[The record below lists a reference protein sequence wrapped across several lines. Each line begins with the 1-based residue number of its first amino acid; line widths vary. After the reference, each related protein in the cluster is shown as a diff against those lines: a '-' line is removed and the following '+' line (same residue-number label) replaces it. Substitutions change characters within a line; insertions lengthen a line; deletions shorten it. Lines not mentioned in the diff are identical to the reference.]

1 MKKVFN
7 KVIAVAAT
15 VPLALTQ
22 GFAVLSNAA
31 DATTISV
38 ERVLEIKPQELES
51 DWAKLVEGALI
62 DSEGK
67 NFELNVADIIDSADF
82 SDKNAAYIEKVQKC
96 IVGNPSVSIQNS
108 VAVMTAQVDATSYVQ
123 SNIIDAIKKE
133 LTKQGAASIID
144 DIDFSMLEKKGTF
157 TAAVDGDSIENTAA
171 NKAAGT
177 ANTIRVK
184 GAVFVDS
191 EGNQVATY
199 ADAKAYAASTVQ
211 QLKVEVTKK
220 AAAAGVSV
228 NLDNL
233 LATYQKKVEKAFSYA
248 DKAIAKSAH
257 EEFATADET
266 LAWLKAQKE
275 KKTTRFD
282 VPGSVADLAKYG
294 NTLDKAVAEINKAF
308 QKVDVNYTV
317 DVSMDDITSLLNS
330 GSDFVA
336 DANADTNVYTVT
348 FKVPDENVDADYFST
363 VEGIEKYYAA
373 HPDQAEAD
381 GVTEADYS
389 QLVYDS
395 SYKLVTAQ
403 GDADNDTLAGVPSGY
418 FNVER
423 IIKFKDKSTTT
434 TTTTDVTSTTTTDV
448 SGGTTTT
455 DVSGGTTTTDV
466 SGGTTTTDVS
476 GGTTTTDV
484 SGGTTTTDVSG
495 GTTTTDVSG
504 GTTTTDVS
512 GGTTTTDVSGGTTTT
527 DVSGGTT
534 TTDVS
539 GGTTTT
545 NVSGGTTTTDVSGG
559 TTTTDVSGGTT
570 TTDVSGGTTTTD
582 VSGETTTTTTSG
594 TGGSET
600 TTTTTSTGTITPVG
614 TTTLEVEVN
623 PANFY
628 FSVDERELKPSDLFS
643 KFDIVDEEGTHFDA
657 LEAGAVTLDKT
668 TPKEIFDAE
677 GKAYCVTEVNAYF
690 TDPTKA
696 DAEPVAAPVNP
707 TVYIGVKGDAD
718 LNGSVDVQDAV
729 AILTYYAKASAGQE
743 NVAFNEDENLNKLAF
758 FLADVDT
765 ESKAGINN
773 GSELISIQ
781 DGVNV
786 LTFYAKKSA
795 NQDPVWPDVIP
806 SLKSLEGSI
815 WYEG

>member
-22 GFAVLSNAA
+22 GFAVMANAA

-38 ERVLEIKPQELES
+38 EKVLNIEPQELES
-51 DWAKLVEGALI
+51 SWAKLVEGALI
-62 DSEGK
+62 VSEGK
-67 NFELNVADIIDSADF
+67 SFELDVADIIDSADF
-82 SDKNAAYIEKVQKC
+82 SDKNAAYVEKVQKC

-211 QLKVEVTKK
+211 QLKVEITKK

-395 SYKLVTAQ
+395 SYKLVTVQ

-484 SGGTTTTDVSG
+484 SGGTTTTD
-495 GTTTTDVSG
+495 
-504 GTTTTDVS
+504 
-512 GGTTTTDVSGGTTTT
+512 
-527 DVSGGTT
+527 
-534 TTDVS
+534 
-539 GGTTTT
+539 
-545 NVSGGTTTTDVSGG
+545 VSGGTTTTDVSGG

-690 TDPTKA
+690 TDPTTA

-729 AILTYYAKASAGQE
+729 KILTYYAKAAAGQE

-773 GSELISIQ
+773 GSELMSTQ
-781 DGVNV
+781 DAVNV
-786 LTFYAKKSA
+786 LTFYAKKA
-795 NQDPVWPDVIP
+795 ADQNPTWPDVIP

>member
-7 KVIAVAAT
+7 KVIAIAAT

-22 GFAVLSNAA
+22 GFAVMANAA

-38 ERVLEIKPQELES
+38 KRVLEIKPQELES

-67 NFELNVADIIDSADF
+67 SFELNVADVIDSADF
-82 SDKNAAYIEKVQKC
+82 SDKNAAYVEKVQKC
-96 IVGNPSVSIQNS
+96 IVGNPSVKIKNS

-211 QLKVEVTKK
+211 QLKVEITKK

-248 DKAIAKSAH
+248 DKAIATSAH
-257 EEFATADET
+257 EELATADET

-545 NVSGGTTTTDVSGG
+545 DVR
-559 TTTTDVSGGTT
+559 
-570 TTDVSGGTTTTD
+570 
-582 VSGETTTTTTSG
+582 GETTTTTTSG

>member
-67 NFELNVADIIDSADF
+67 SFELNVADIIDSADF
-82 SDKNAAYIEKVQKC
+82 SDKNAAYVEKVQKC

-211 QLKVEVTKK
+211 KLKVELTKK
-220 AAAAGVSV
+220 AAAAGVEV
-228 NLDNL
+228 NLDSL
-233 LATYQKKVEKAFSYA
+233 LATYQKKVEKAFSYV
-248 DKAIAKSAH
+248 DKAIAASAH
-257 EEFATADET
+257 EKFATADET
-266 LAWLKAQKE
+266 LAWIKAQKE

-308 QKVDVNYTV
+308 QKVNVDYTV
-317 DVSMDDITSLLNS
+317 AVSMDDVTSLLNS
-330 GSDFVA
+330 GSDFTVDA
-336 DANADTNVYTVT
+336 DADTNVYTVT
-348 FKVPDENVDADYFST
+348 FKVPDTDVDADYFST

-373 HPDQAEAD
+373 HPDQAETD
-381 GVTEADYS
+381 GVTDADYS

-423 IIKFKDKSTTT
+423 IIKFKDKATT
-434 TTTTDVTSTTTTDV
+434 TTTTDISGTTTTDV
-448 SGGTTTT
+448 SGTTTT

-504 GTTTTDVS
+504 A
-512 GGTTTTDVSGGTTTT
+512 
-527 DVSGGTT
+527 
-534 TTDVS
+534 
-539 GGTTTT
+539 
-545 NVSGGTTTTDVSGG
+545 
-559 TTTTDVSGGTT
+559 
-570 TTDVSGGTTTTD
+570 
-582 VSGETTTTTTSG
+582 TTTTTTG
-594 TGGSET
+594 TGDSET
-600 TTTTTSTGTITPVG
+600 TTTTTTTNTGTITPVG

-623 PANFY
+623 PTNFY

-643 KFDIVDEEGTHFDA
+643 KFDIVDEDGTHFNA
-657 LEAGAVTLDKT
+657 LELGAVTLDKT

-677 GKAYCVTEVNAYF
+677 GKPYCVTEVNAYF

-707 TVYIGVKGDAD
+707 TVYIGVKGDTD
-718 LNGSVDVQDAV
+718 LSGLVDVPDAV
-729 AILTYYAKASAGQE
+729 AVLTYTAKIAAGQE
-743 NVAFNEDENLNKLAF
+743 GIVFNEDENLNKFAF

-765 ESKAGINN
+765 ESKAGKN
-773 GSELISIQ
+773 
-781 DGVNV
+781 DGNKLMTTEDAVYI
-786 LTFYAKKSA
+786 LTYTAKTA
-795 NQDPVWPDVIP
+795 AGQEPTWPDVIP

>member
-7 KVIAVAAT
+7 KVIAIAAT

-22 GFAVLSNAA
+22 GFAVMANAA

-67 NFELNVADIIDSADF
+67 SFELNVADIIDSADF
-82 SDKNAAYIEKVQKC
+82 SDKNAAYVEKVQKC
-96 IVGNPSVSIQNS
+96 IVGNPSVKIKNS

-211 QLKVEVTKK
+211 KLKVELTKK
-220 AAAAGVSV
+220 AAAAGVEV
-228 NLDNL
+228 NLDSL

-248 DKAIAKSAH
+248 DKAITTSAH
-257 EEFATADET
+257 QEFATADET
-266 LAWLKAQKE
+266 LAWLKVQKDQR
-275 KKTTRFD
+275 TTRFD

-294 NTLDKAVAEINKAF
+294 DTLNKAVAEVNKAF
-308 QKVDVNYTV
+308 QNVGVNYTV
-317 DVSMDDITSLLNS
+317 DVSMDDVTSLLNS

-348 FKVPDENVDADYFST
+348 FKVPDTDVDADYFST

-373 HPDQAEAD
+373 HPDQAETD
-381 GVTEADYS
+381 GVTDADYS

-423 IIKFKDKSTTT
+423 IIKFKDKATTT
-434 TTTTDVTSTTTTDV
+434 TTTNIS
-448 SGGTTTT
+448 GTTTT
-455 DVSGGTTTTDV
+455 DVS
-466 SGGTTTTDVS
+466 
-476 GGTTTTDV
+476 
-484 SGGTTTTDVSG
+484 
-495 GTTTTDVSG
+495 
-504 GTTTTDVS
+504 
-512 GGTTTTDVSGGTTTT
+512 
-527 DVSGGTT
+527 
-534 TTDVS
+534 
-539 GGTTTT
+539 
-545 NVSGGTTTTDVSGG
+545 
-559 TTTTDVSGGTT
+559 GTT

-582 VSGETTTTTTSG
+582 VSGETTTTTTGSG
-594 TGGSET
+594 DSTET
-600 TTTTTSTGTITPVG
+600 TTTTTTTNTGTITPVG

-623 PANFY
+623 PTNFY

-643 KFDIVDEEGTHFDA
+643 KFDIVDEDGTHFNA
-657 LEAGAVTLDKT
+657 LELGAVTLDKT

-677 GKAYCVTEVNAYF
+677 GKPYCVTEVNAYF

-707 TVYIGVKGDAD
+707 TVYIGVKGDTD
-718 LNGSVDVQDAV
+718 LSGLVDVPDAV
-729 AILTYYAKASAGQE
+729 AVLTYTAKIAAGQE
-743 NVAFNEDENLNKLAF
+743 GVVFNEDENLNKFAF
-758 FLADVDT
+758 FLADIDT
-765 ESKAGINN
+765 ESKEGKNDGNKLMATEDAVYMLTYTAKTAAGQ
-773 GSELISIQ
+773 EP
-781 DGVNV
+781 
-786 LTFYAKKSA
+786 T
-795 NQDPVWPDVIP
+795 WPDVVP

>member
-7 KVIAVAAT
+7 KVIAIAAT

-22 GFAVLSNAA
+22 GFAVMANAA

-67 NFELNVADIIDSADF
+67 SFELNVADIIDSADF
-82 SDKNAAYIEKVQKC
+82 SDKNAAYVEKVQKC
-96 IVGNPSVSIQNS
+96 IVGNPSVKIKNS

-211 QLKVEVTKK
+211 KLKVELTKK
-220 AAAAGVSV
+220 AAAAGVEV
-228 NLDNL
+228 NLDSL
-233 LATYQKKVEKAFSYA
+233 LATYQKKVEKAFSYV
-248 DKAIAKSAH
+248 DKAIAASAH
-257 EEFATADET
+257 EKFATADET
-266 LAWLKAQKE
+266 LAWIKAQKE

-308 QKVDVNYTV
+308 QKVNVDYTV
-317 DVSMDDITSLLNS
+317 AVSMDDVTSLLNS
-330 GSDFVA
+330 GSDFTVDA
-336 DANADTNVYTVT
+336 DADTNVYTVT
-348 FKVPDENVDADYFST
+348 FKVPDTDVDADYFST

-373 HPDQAEAD
+373 HPDQAETD
-381 GVTEADYS
+381 GVTDADYS

-423 IIKFKDKSTTT
+423 IIKFKDKATT
-434 TTTTDVTSTTTTDV
+434 TTTTDISGTTTTDV
-448 SGGTTTT
+448 SGTTTTDVSGTTTT

-504 GTTTTDVS
+504 A
-512 GGTTTTDVSGGTTTT
+512 
-527 DVSGGTT
+527 
-534 TTDVS
+534 
-539 GGTTTT
+539 
-545 NVSGGTTTTDVSGG
+545 
-559 TTTTDVSGGTT
+559 
-570 TTDVSGGTTTTD
+570 
-582 VSGETTTTTTSG
+582 TTTTTTG
-594 TGGSET
+594 TGDSET
-600 TTTTTSTGTITPVG
+600 TTTTTTTNTGTITPVG

-623 PANFY
+623 PTNFY

-643 KFDIVDEEGTHFDA
+643 KFDIVDEDGTHFNA
-657 LEAGAVTLDKT
+657 LELGAVTLDKT

-677 GKAYCVTEVNAYF
+677 GKPYCVTEVNAYF

-707 TVYIGVKGDAD
+707 TVYIGVKGDTD
-718 LNGSVDVQDAV
+718 LSGLVDVPDAV
-729 AILTYYAKASAGQE
+729 AVLTYTAKIAAGQE
-743 NVAFNEDENLNKLAF
+743 GVVFNEDENLNKFVF
-758 FLADVDT
+758 FLADIDT
-765 ESKAGINN
+765 ESKEGK
-773 GSELISIQ
+773 S
-781 DGVNV
+781 DGNKLMATEDAVYM
-786 LTFYAKKSA
+786 LTYTAKTA
-795 NQDPVWPDVIP
+795 ADQEPTWPDVVP

>member
-7 KVIAVAAT
+7 KVIAIAAT

-22 GFAVLSNAA
+22 GFAVMANAA

-67 NFELNVADIIDSADF
+67 SFELNVADIIDSADF
-82 SDKNAAYIEKVQKC
+82 SDKNAAYVEKVQKC
-96 IVGNPSVSIQNS
+96 IVGNPSVKIKNS

-211 QLKVEVTKK
+211 QLKVEITKK
-220 AAAAGVSV
+220 AAAANLTV

-248 DKAIAKSAH
+248 DKAITTSAH
-257 EEFATADET
+257 KEFATADET
-266 LAWLKAQKE
+266 LAWLKVQKD
-275 KKTTRFD
+275 KRTTRFD

-294 NTLDKAVAEINKAF
+294 DTLNKAVAEVNKAF
-308 QKVDVNYTV
+308 QNVGVNYTV
-317 DVSMDDITSLLNS
+317 DVSMDDVTSLLNS

-348 FKVPDENVDADYFST
+348 FKVPDTDVDADYFST

-381 GVTEADYS
+381 GVTDADYS

-423 IIKFKDKSTTT
+423 IIKFKDKATT
-434 TTTTDVTSTTTTDV
+434 TTTTDVSGTTTTDV
-448 SGGTTTT
+448 SGTTTT

-504 GTTTTDVS
+504 
-512 GGTTTTDVSGGTTTT
+512 
-527 DVSGGTT
+527 
-534 TTDVS
+534 
-539 GGTTTT
+539 
-545 NVSGGTTTTDVSGG
+545 
-559 TTTTDVSGGTT
+559 
-570 TTDVSGGTTTTD
+570 
-582 VSGETTTTTTSG
+582 ETTTTTTTGSG
-594 TGGSET
+594 EGSET
-600 TTTTTSTGTITPVG
+600 TTTTTTTNTGTITPVG

-623 PANFY
+623 PTNFY

-643 KFDIVDEEGTHFDA
+643 KFDIVDEEGTHFNA

-677 GKAYCVTEVNAYF
+677 GKPYCVTEVNAYF

-718 LNGSVDVQDAV
+718 LNGIVDVQDAV
-729 AILTYYAKASAGQE
+729 TILTYYAKAAAGQTD
-743 NVAFNEDENLNKLAF
+743 VAFNEDENLNKLVF

-765 ESKAGINN
+765 ESKAGMNS
-773 GSELISIQ
+773 GSELMTTQ
-781 DGVNV
+781 DAVNV
-786 LTFYAKKSA
+786 LTFYAKKAA
-795 NQDPVWPDVIP
+795 NQEPTWPDVIP

>member
-22 GFAVLSNAA
+22 GFAVMANAA

-38 ERVLEIKPQELES
+38 EKVLNIEPQELES
-51 DWAKLVEGALI
+51 SWAKLVEGALI
-62 DSEGK
+62 VSEGK
-67 NFELNVADIIDSADF
+67 SFELDVADIIDSADF
-82 SDKNAAYIEKVQKC
+82 SDKNAAYVEKVQKC
-96 IVGNPSVSIQNS
+96 IVGNPSVKIENS
-108 VAVMTAQVDATSYVQ
+108 VAIMTAQVDATSYVQ

-184 GAVFVDS
+184 GAAFVDS

-211 QLKVEVTKK
+211 QLKVEITKK

-395 SYKLVTAQ
+395 SYKLVTVQ

-476 GGTTTTDV
+476 GGTTTTD
-484 SGGTTTTDVSG
+484 
-495 GTTTTDVSG
+495 
-504 GTTTTDVS
+504 
-512 GGTTTTDVSGGTTTT
+512 
-527 DVSGGTT
+527 
-534 TTDVS
+534 
-539 GGTTTT
+539 
-545 NVSGGTTTTDVSGG
+545 VSGGTTTTDVSGG

-690 TDPTKA
+690 TDPTTA

-729 AILTYYAKASAGQE
+729 AILTYHAKASAGQE

>member
-67 NFELNVADIIDSADF
+67 SFELNVADIIDSADF
-82 SDKNAAYIEKVQKC
+82 SDKNAAYVEKVQKC

-211 QLKVEVTKK
+211 KLKVELTKK
-220 AAAAGVSV
+220 AAAANLTV

-248 DKAIAKSAH
+248 DKAITTSAH
-257 EEFATADET
+257 QEFATADET
-266 LAWLKAQKE
+266 LAWLKVQKDQR
-275 KKTTRFD
+275 TTRFD

-294 NTLDKAVAEINKAF
+294 DTLNKAVAEVNKAF
-308 QKVDVNYTV
+308 QNVGVNYTV
-317 DVSMDDITSLLNS
+317 DVSMDDVTSLLNS

-348 FKVPDENVDADYFST
+348 FKVPDTDVDADYFST

-373 HPDQAEAD
+373 HPDQAETD
-381 GVTEADYS
+381 GVTDADYS

-423 IIKFKDKSTTT
+423 IIKFKDKATT
-434 TTTTDVTSTTTTDV
+434 TTTTDISGTTTTDV
-448 SGGTTTT
+448 SGTTTTDVSGGTTTTDVSGTTTT

-539 GGTTTT
+539 GA
-545 NVSGGTTTTDVSGG
+545 
-559 TTTTDVSGGTT
+559 
-570 TTDVSGGTTTTD
+570 
-582 VSGETTTTTTSG
+582 TTTTTTG
-594 TGGSET
+594 TGDSET
-600 TTTTTSTGTITPVG
+600 TTTTTTTNTGTITPVG

-623 PANFY
+623 PTNFY

-677 GKAYCVTEVNAYF
+677 GKPYCVTEVNAYF

-707 TVYIGVKGDAD
+707 TVYIGVKGDTD
-718 LNGSVDVQDAV
+718 LSGLVDVPDAV
-729 AILTYYAKASAGQE
+729 AVLTYTAKIAAGQE
-743 NVAFNEDENLNKLAF
+743 GVVFNEDENLNKFVF
-758 FLADVDT
+758 FLADIDT
-765 ESKAGINN
+765 ESKEGKNDGNKLMATEDAVYMLTYTAKTAAGQ
-773 GSELISIQ
+773 EP
-781 DGVNV
+781 
-786 LTFYAKKSA
+786 T
-795 NQDPVWPDVIP
+795 WPDVVP

>member
-67 NFELNVADIIDSADF
+67 SFELNVADIIDSADF
-82 SDKNAAYIEKVQKC
+82 SDKNAAYVEKVQKC

-211 QLKVEVTKK
+211 KLKVELTKK
-220 AAAAGVSV
+220 AAAANLTV

-248 DKAIAKSAH
+248 DKAITTSAH
-257 EEFATADET
+257 QEFATADET
-266 LAWLKAQKE
+266 LAWLKVQKDQR
-275 KKTTRFD
+275 TTRFD

-294 NTLDKAVAEINKAF
+294 DTLNKAVAEVNKAF
-308 QKVDVNYTV
+308 QNVGVNYTV
-317 DVSMDDITSLLNS
+317 DVSMDDVTSLLNS

-348 FKVPDENVDADYFST
+348 FKVPDTDVDADYFST

-381 GVTEADYS
+381 GVTDADYS

-423 IIKFKDKSTTT
+423 IIKFKDKATT
-434 TTTTDVTSTTTTDV
+434 TTTTDVSGTTTTDV
-448 SGGTTTT
+448 SGTTTTDVSGGTTTTDVSGTTTT

-504 GTTTTDVS
+504 A
-512 GGTTTTDVSGGTTTT
+512 
-527 DVSGGTT
+527 
-534 TTDVS
+534 
-539 GGTTTT
+539 
-545 NVSGGTTTTDVSGG
+545 
-559 TTTTDVSGGTT
+559 
-570 TTDVSGGTTTTD
+570 
-582 VSGETTTTTTSG
+582 TTTTTTG
-594 TGGSET
+594 TGDSET
-600 TTTTTSTGTITPVG
+600 TTTTTTTNTGTITPVG

-623 PANFY
+623 PTNFY

-643 KFDIVDEEGTHFDA
+643 KFDIVDEDGTHFNA
-657 LEAGAVTLDKT
+657 LELGAVTLDKT

-677 GKAYCVTEVNAYF
+677 GKPYCVTEVNAYF

-707 TVYIGVKGDAD
+707 TVYIGVKGDTD
-718 LNGSVDVQDAV
+718 LSGLVDVPDAV
-729 AILTYYAKASAGQE
+729 AVLTYTAKIAAGQE
-743 NVAFNEDENLNKLAF
+743 GVVFNEDENLNKFAF
-758 FLADVDT
+758 FLADIDT
-765 ESKAGINN
+765 ESKEGKNDGNKLMTTEDAVYMLTYTAKTAAGQ
-773 GSELISIQ
+773 EP
-781 DGVNV
+781 
-786 LTFYAKKSA
+786 T
-795 NQDPVWPDVIP
+795 WPDVVP

>member
-67 NFELNVADIIDSADF
+67 SFELNVADIIDSADF
-82 SDKNAAYIEKVQKC
+82 SDKNAAYVEKVQKC

-211 QLKVEVTKK
+211 KLKVELTKK
-220 AAAAGVSV
+220 AAAAGVEV
-228 NLDNL
+228 NLDSL

-248 DKAIAKSAH
+248 DKAITTSAH
-257 EEFATADET
+257 QEFATADET
-266 LAWLKAQKE
+266 LAWLKVQKDQR
-275 KKTTRFD
+275 TTRFD

-294 NTLDKAVAEINKAF
+294 DTLNKAVAEVNKAF
-308 QKVDVNYTV
+308 QNVGVNYTV
-317 DVSMDDITSLLNS
+317 DVSMDDVTSLLNS

-336 DANADTNVYTVT
+336 NANADTNVYTVT

-403 GDADNDTLAGVPSGY
+403 GDADNDTLAGLPSGY

-434 TTTTDVTSTTTTDV
+434 TTTDISGTTTTDV
-448 SGGTTTT
+448 SGTTTTDVSGGTTTTDVSGTTTT

-512 GGTTTTDVSGGTTTT
+512 GATTTTTTGSGDST
-527 DVSGGTT
+527 
-534 TTDVS
+534 
-539 GGTTTT
+539 
-545 NVSGGTTTTDVSGG
+545 
-559 TTTTDVSGGTT
+559 
-570 TTDVSGGTTTTD
+570 
-582 VSGETTTTTTSG
+582 ETTTTTT
-594 TGGSET
+594 T
-600 TTTTTSTGTITPVG
+600 TNTGTITPVG

-623 PANFY
+623 PTNFY

-643 KFDIVDEEGTHFDA
+643 KFDIVDEDGTHFNA
-657 LEAGAVTLDKT
+657 LELGAVTLDKT

-677 GKAYCVTEVNAYF
+677 GKPYCVTEVNAYF

-707 TVYIGVKGDAD
+707 TVYIGVKGDTD
-718 LNGSVDVQDAV
+718 LSGLVDVPDAV
-729 AILTYYAKASAGQE
+729 AVLTYTAKIAAGQE
-743 NVAFNEDENLNKLAF
+743 GVIFNEDENLNKFAF
-758 FLADVDT
+758 FLADIDT
-765 ESKAGINN
+765 ESKEGKNDGNKLMTTEDAVYMLTYTAKTAAGQ
-773 GSELISIQ
+773 EP
-781 DGVNV
+781 
-786 LTFYAKKSA
+786 T
-795 NQDPVWPDVIP
+795 WPDVVP

>member
-67 NFELNVADIIDSADF
+67 SFELNVADIIDSADF
-82 SDKNAAYIEKVQKC
+82 SDKNAAYVEKVQKC

-123 SNIIDAIKKE
+123 SNIIASIKKE

-220 AAAAGVSV
+220 AAAANLTV

-248 DKAIAKSAH
+248 DKAITTSAH
-257 EEFATADET
+257 QEFATADET
-266 LAWLKAQKE
+266 LAWLKVQKDQR
-275 KKTTRFD
+275 TTRFD

-294 NTLDKAVAEINKAF
+294 DTLNKAVAEVNKAF
-308 QKVDVNYTV
+308 QNVGVNYTV
-317 DVSMDDITSLLNS
+317 DVSMDDVTSLLNS

-336 DANADTNVYTVT
+336 DENADTNVYTVT
-348 FKVPDENVDADYFST
+348 FKVPDTDVDADYFST

-423 IIKFKDKSTTT
+423 IIKFKDKATT
-434 TTTTDVTSTTTTDV
+434 TTTTDISGTTTTDVSGTTTTDVSGGTTTTDVSGTTTTAV

-495 GTTTTDVSG
+495 
-504 GTTTTDVS
+504 
-512 GGTTTTDVSGGTTTT
+512 
-527 DVSGGTT
+527 
-534 TTDVS
+534 
-539 GGTTTT
+539 
-545 NVSGGTTTTDVSGG
+545 
-559 TTTTDVSGGTT
+559 
-570 TTDVSGGTTTTD
+570 
-582 VSGETTTTTTSG
+582 ETTTTTTGSG
-594 TGGSET
+594 DSTET
-600 TTTTTSTGTITPVG
+600 TTTTTTTNTGTITPVG

-623 PANFY
+623 PTNFY

-643 KFDIVDEEGTHFDA
+643 KFDIVDEDGTHFNA
-657 LEAGAVTLDKT
+657 LELGAVTLDKT

-677 GKAYCVTEVNAYF
+677 GKPYCVTEVNAYF

-707 TVYIGVKGDAD
+707 TVYIGVKGDTD
-718 LNGSVDVQDAV
+718 LSGLVDVPDAV
-729 AILTYYAKASAGQE
+729 AVLTYTAKIAAGQE
-743 NVAFNEDENLNKLAF
+743 GVVFNEDENLNKFAF
-758 FLADVDT
+758 FLADIDT
-765 ESKAGINN
+765 ESKEGKNDGNKLMTTEDAVYMLTYTAKTAAGQ
-773 GSELISIQ
+773 EP
-781 DGVNV
+781 
-786 LTFYAKKSA
+786 T
-795 NQDPVWPDVIP
+795 WPDVVP

>member
-22 GFAVLSNAA
+22 GFAVMANAA

-38 ERVLEIKPQELES
+38 EKVLNIEPQELES
-51 DWAKLVEGALI
+51 SWAKLVEGALI
-62 DSEGK
+62 VSEGK
-67 NFELNVADIIDSADF
+67 SFELDVADIIDSADF
-82 SDKNAAYIEKVQKC
+82 SDKNAAYVEKVQKC

-211 QLKVEVTKK
+211 QLKVEITKK

-248 DKAIAKSAH
+248 DKAIATSAH

-266 LAWLKAQKE
+266 LADVLKEEYLAWLKAQKE

-484 SGGTTTTDVSG
+484 SG
-495 GTTTTDVSG
+495 
-504 GTTTTDVS
+504 
-512 GGTTTTDVSGGTTTT
+512 
-527 DVSGGTT
+527 
-534 TTDVS
+534 
-539 GGTTTT
+539 
-545 NVSGGTTTTDVSGG
+545 
-559 TTTTDVSGGTT
+559 
-570 TTDVSGGTTTTD
+570 
-582 VSGETTTTTTSG
+582 ETTTTTTSG

-690 TDPTKA
+690 TDPTTA

-729 AILTYYAKASAGQE
+729 TILTYYAKASAGQE
-743 NVAFNEDENLNKLAF
+743 NVAFNEDENLNKFIF

-765 ESKAGINN
+765 ESKAGMNS
-773 GSELISIQ
+773 GSELMSIQ

-786 LTFYAKKSA
+786 LIFYAKKSA
-795 NQDPVWPDVIP
+795 NQDPAWPDVIP

>member
-7 KVIAVAAT
+7 KVIAIAAT

-22 GFAVLSNAA
+22 GFAVMANAA

-38 ERVLEIKPQELES
+38 EKVLNIEPQELES
-51 DWAKLVEGALI
+51 NWAKLVEGALI

-67 NFELNVADIIDSADF
+67 SFELNVADVIDSADF
-82 SDKNAAYIEKVQKC
+82 SDKNAAYVEKVQKC
-96 IVGNPSVSIQNS
+96 IVGNPSVKIQNS

-123 SNIIDAIKKE
+123 SNIIASIKKE

-211 QLKVEVTKK
+211 QLKVELTKK
-220 AAAAGVSV
+220 AAAAGVEV
-228 NLDNL
+228 NLDSL

-294 NTLDKAVAEINKAF
+294 NTLDKAVTEINKAF
-308 QKVDVNYTV
+308 QKVNVDYTV
-317 DVSMDDITSLLNS
+317 AVSMDDITSLLNS

-336 DANADTNVYTVT
+336 DANADTDVYTVT
-348 FKVPDENVDADYFST
+348 FKVPDTNVDADYFST

-434 TTTTDVTSTTTTDV
+434 TTTGTGTDVSCGTTTTTGTGTDV

-455 DVSGGTTTTDV
+455 TTGTGTDV
-466 SGGTTTTDVS
+466 SGGTTTTTT
-476 GGTTTTDV
+476 GTGTDV
-484 SGGTTTTDVSG
+484 SGGTTTTTT
-495 GTTTTDVSG
+495 GTGTDVSG
-504 GTTTTDVS
+504 GTTTT
-512 GGTTTTDVSGGTTTT
+512 
-527 DVSGGTT
+527 
-534 TTDVS
+534 
-539 GGTTTT
+539 T
-545 NVSGGTTTTDVSGG
+545 N
-559 TTTTDVSGGTT
+559 
-570 TTDVSGGTTTTD
+570 
-582 VSGETTTTTTSG
+582 
-594 TGGSET
+594 TGS
-600 TTTTTSTGTITPVG
+600 IIPVG

-623 PANFY
+623 PTNFY

-643 KFDIVDEEGTHFDA
+643 KFDIVDEEGTHFNA

-707 TVYIGVKGDAD
+707 TVYIGIKGDTD
-718 LNGSVDVQDAV
+718 LSGLVDVPDAV
-729 AILTYYAKASAGQE
+729 AVLTYHAKVAAGHE
-743 NVAFNEDENLNKLAF
+743 NVVFNEDENLHKFVF
-758 FLADVDT
+758 FLADIDT
-765 ESKAGINN
+765 ESKEGKN
-773 GSELISIQ
+773 
-781 DGVNV
+781 DGNKLMATEDAVYM
-786 LTFYAKKSA
+786 LTYTAKTA
-795 NQDPVWPDVIP
+795 ADQEPTWPDVVP

>member
-22 GFAVLSNAA
+22 GFAVMANAA

-38 ERVLEIKPQELES
+38 EKVLNIEPQELES
-51 DWAKLVEGALI
+51 SWAKLVEGALI
-62 DSEGK
+62 VSEGK
-67 NFELNVADIIDSADF
+67 SFELDVADIIDSADF
-82 SDKNAAYIEKVQKC
+82 SDKNAAYVEKVQKC
-96 IVGNPSVSIQNS
+96 IVGNPSVKIENS

-157 TAAVDGDSIENTAA
+157 TAAIDGDSIENTAA

-211 QLKVEVTKK
+211 QLKVELTQK
-220 AAAAGVSV
+220 AAAANVVV
-228 NLDNL
+228 NLDSL
-233 LATYQKKVEKAFSYA
+233 LATYQNKMEKAFSYA

-308 QKVDVNYTV
+308 QKVGVNYTV

-434 TTTTDVTSTTTTDV
+434 TTTTDISGTTTTVSGTDV

-455 DVSGGTTTTDV
+455 VSGTGTDV
-466 SGGTTTTDVS
+466 SGGTTTTVS
-476 GGTTTTDV
+476 GTGTDV
-484 SGGTTTTDVSG
+484 SGGTTTTVSG
-495 GTTTTDVSG
+495 TGTDVSG
-504 GTTTTDVS
+504 GTTTTVS
-512 GGTTTTDVSGGTTTT
+512 GTGTDVSGGTTTT
-527 DVSGGTT
+527 VSGTG
-534 TTDVS
+534 TDVS

-545 NVSGGTTTTDVSGG
+545 VSGTGTDVSGG
-559 TTTTDVSGGTT
+559 TTTTVSGTG
-570 TTDVSGGTTTTD
+570 TDVSGGTTTTVSGTGTD
-582 VSGETTTTTTSG
+582 VSGGTTTTVSGTDVSGSTTTTTSG
-594 TGGSET
+594 SGSET

-690 TDPTKA
+690 TDPTTA

-729 AILTYYAKASAGQE
+729 KILTYYAKAAAGQE

-773 GSELISIQ
+773 GSELMSTQ
-781 DGVNV
+781 DAVNV
-786 LTFYAKKSA
+786 LTFYAKKA
-795 NQDPVWPDVIP
+795 ADQNPTWPDIIP

>member
-67 NFELNVADIIDSADF
+67 SFELNVADIIDSADF
-82 SDKNAAYIEKVQKC
+82 SDKNAAYVEKVQKC

-211 QLKVEVTKK
+211 KLKVELTKK
-220 AAAAGVSV
+220 AAAANLTV

-248 DKAIAKSAH
+248 DKAITTSAH
-257 EEFATADET
+257 QEFATADET
-266 LAWLKAQKE
+266 LAWLKVQKDQR
-275 KKTTRFD
+275 TTRFD

-294 NTLDKAVAEINKAF
+294 DTLNKAVAEVNKAF
-308 QKVDVNYTV
+308 QNVGVNYTV
-317 DVSMDDITSLLNS
+317 DVSMDDVTSLLNS

-348 FKVPDENVDADYFST
+348 FKVPDTDVDADYFST

-373 HPDQAEAD
+373 HPDQAETD
-381 GVTEADYS
+381 GVTDADYS

-423 IIKFKDKSTTT
+423 IIKFKDKATT
-434 TTTTDVTSTTTTDV
+434 TTTTDISGTTTTDV
-448 SGGTTTT
+448 SGTTTTDVSGTTTT

-476 GGTTTTDV
+476 GTTTTDVSGGTTTTDVSGTTTTDV

-495 GTTTTDVSG
+495 A
-504 GTTTTDVS
+504 
-512 GGTTTTDVSGGTTTT
+512 
-527 DVSGGTT
+527 
-534 TTDVS
+534 
-539 GGTTTT
+539 
-545 NVSGGTTTTDVSGG
+545 
-559 TTTTDVSGGTT
+559 
-570 TTDVSGGTTTTD
+570 
-582 VSGETTTTTTSG
+582 TTTTTTG
-594 TGGSET
+594 TGDSET
-600 TTTTTSTGTITPVG
+600 TTTTTTTNTGTITPVG

-623 PANFY
+623 PTNFY

-643 KFDIVDEEGTHFDA
+643 KFDIVDEDGTHFNA
-657 LEAGAVTLDKT
+657 LELGAVTLDKT

-677 GKAYCVTEVNAYF
+677 GKPYCVTEVNAYF

-707 TVYIGVKGDAD
+707 TVYIGVKGDTD
-718 LNGSVDVQDAV
+718 LSGLVDVPDAV
-729 AILTYYAKASAGQE
+729 AVLTYTAKIAAGQE
-743 NVAFNEDENLNKLAF
+743 GVVFNEDENLNKFVF
-758 FLADVDT
+758 FLADIDT
-765 ESKAGINN
+765 ESKEGKNDGNKLMATEDAVYMLTYTAKTAAGQ
-773 GSELISIQ
+773 EP
-781 DGVNV
+781 
-786 LTFYAKKSA
+786 T
-795 NQDPVWPDVIP
+795 WPDVVP

>member
-7 KVIAVAAT
+7 KVIAIAAT

-22 GFAVLSNAA
+22 GFAVMANAA

-67 NFELNVADIIDSADF
+67 SFELNVADIVDSADF
-82 SDKNAAYIEKVQKC
+82 SDKNAAYVEKVQKC
-96 IVGNPSVSIQNS
+96 IVGNPSVKIKNS

-220 AAAAGVSV
+220 AAAANLTV

-248 DKAIAKSAH
+248 DKAITTSAH
-257 EEFATADET
+257 QEFATADET
-266 LAWLKAQKE
+266 LAWLKVQKDQR
-275 KKTTRFD
+275 TTRFD

-294 NTLDKAVAEINKAF
+294 DTLNKAVAEVNKAF
-308 QKVDVNYTV
+308 QNVGVNYTV
-317 DVSMDDITSLLNS
+317 DVSMDDVTSLLNS

-348 FKVPDENVDADYFST
+348 FKVPDTDVDADYFST

-373 HPDQAEAD
+373 HPDQAETD
-381 GVTEADYS
+381 GVTDADYS

-434 TTTTDVTSTTTTDV
+434 TTTDVSGTTTTDV
-448 SGGTTTT
+448 SGTTTT

-527 DVSGGTT
+527 DVSG
-534 TTDVS
+534 
-539 GGTTTT
+539 
-545 NVSGGTTTTDVSGG
+545 
-559 TTTTDVSGGTT
+559 
-570 TTDVSGGTTTTD
+570 
-582 VSGETTTTTTSG
+582 ETTTTTTTG

-600 TTTTTSTGTITPVG
+600 TTTTTTGTTGTITPVG

-623 PANFY
+623 PTNFY

-643 KFDIVDEEGTHFDA
+643 KFDIVDEEGTHFNA

-677 GKAYCVTEVNAYF
+677 GKPYCVTEVNAYF

-707 TVYIGVKGDAD
+707 TVYIGVKGDTD
-718 LNGSVDVQDAV
+718 LSGLVDVPDAV
-729 AILTYYAKASAGQE
+729 AILTYTAKIAAGQE
-743 NVAFNEDENLNKLAF
+743 NIVFNEDENLNKFAF

-765 ESKAGINN
+765 ESKEGKNDGNKLMTTEDAVRILTYTAKTAAGQ
-773 GSELISIQ
+773 E
-781 DGVNV
+781 V
-786 LTFYAKKSA
+786 T
-795 NQDPVWPDVIP
+795 WPDVIP

>member
-67 NFELNVADIIDSADF
+67 SFELNVADIIDSADF
-82 SDKNAAYIEKVQKC
+82 SDKNAAYVEKVQKC

-123 SNIIDAIKKE
+123 SNIIASIKKE

-220 AAAAGVSV
+220 AAAANLTV

-248 DKAIAKSAH
+248 DKAITTSAH
-257 EEFATADET
+257 QEFATADET
-266 LAWLKAQKE
+266 LAWLKVQKDQR
-275 KKTTRFD
+275 TTRFD

-294 NTLDKAVAEINKAF
+294 DTLNKAVAEVNKAF
-308 QKVDVNYTV
+308 QNVGVNYTV
-317 DVSMDDITSLLNS
+317 DVSMDDVTSLLNS

-348 FKVPDENVDADYFST
+348 FKVPDTDVDADYFST

-381 GVTEADYS
+381 GVTDADYS

-434 TTTTDVTSTTTTDV
+434 TTTDISGTTTTDV
-448 SGGTTTT
+448 SGTTTTDVSGDTTTTDVSGTTTTDVSGGTTTTDVCGTTTTDESGGTTTT

-495 GTTTTDVSG
+495 A
-504 GTTTTDVS
+504 
-512 GGTTTTDVSGGTTTT
+512 
-527 DVSGGTT
+527 
-534 TTDVS
+534 
-539 GGTTTT
+539 
-545 NVSGGTTTTDVSGG
+545 
-559 TTTTDVSGGTT
+559 
-570 TTDVSGGTTTTD
+570 
-582 VSGETTTTTTSG
+582 TTTTTTG
-594 TGGSET
+594 TGDSET
-600 TTTTTSTGTITPVG
+600 TTTTTTTNTGTITPVG

-623 PANFY
+623 PTNFY

-677 GKAYCVTEVNAYF
+677 GKPYCVTEVNAYF

-707 TVYIGVKGDAD
+707 TVYIGVKGDTD
-718 LNGSVDVQDAV
+718 LSGLVDVPDAV
-729 AILTYYAKASAGQE
+729 AVLTYTAKIAAGQE
-743 NVAFNEDENLNKLAF
+743 GVVFNEDENLNKFAF
-758 FLADVDT
+758 FLADIDT
-765 ESKAGINN
+765 ESKEGKNDGNKLMATEDAVYMLTYTAKTAAGQ
-773 GSELISIQ
+773 EP
-781 DGVNV
+781 
-786 LTFYAKKSA
+786 T
-795 NQDPVWPDVIP
+795 WPDVVP

>member
-7 KVIAVAAT
+7 KVIAIAAT

-22 GFAVLSNAA
+22 GFAVMANAA

-67 NFELNVADIIDSADF
+67 SFELNVADIVDSADF
-82 SDKNAAYIEKVQKC
+82 SDKNAAYVEKVQKC
-96 IVGNPSVSIQNS
+96 IVGNPSVKIKNS

-211 QLKVEVTKK
+211 QLKVEITKK
-220 AAAAGVSV
+220 AAAANLTV

-248 DKAIAKSAH
+248 DKAITTSAH
-257 EEFATADET
+257 KEFATADET
-266 LAWLKAQKE
+266 LAWLKVQKD
-275 KKTTRFD
+275 KRTTRFD

-294 NTLDKAVAEINKAF
+294 DTLNKAVAEVNKAF
-308 QKVDVNYTV
+308 QNVGVNYTV
-317 DVSMDDITSLLNS
+317 DVSMDDVTSLLNS

-348 FKVPDENVDADYFST
+348 FKVPDTDVDADYFST

-381 GVTEADYS
+381 GVTDADYS

-434 TTTTDVTSTTTTDV
+434 TTTDVSGTTTTDV
-448 SGGTTTT
+448 SGTTTT

-527 DVSGGTT
+527 G
-534 TTDVS
+534 
-539 GGTTTT
+539 
-545 NVSGGTTTTDVSGG
+545 
-559 TTTTDVSGGTT
+559 VSGGTT

-582 VSGETTTTTTSG
+582 VSGETTTTTTTG

-600 TTTTTSTGTITPVG
+600 TTTTTTGTTGTITPVG

-623 PANFY
+623 PTNFY

-690 TDPTKA
+690 TDPTTA

-718 LNGSVDVQDAV
+718 LNGIVDVQDAV
-729 AILTYYAKASAGQE
+729 AILTYYAKTAAAQE
-743 NVAFNEDENLNKLAF
+743 NVAFNEDENLNKLAY

-765 ESKAGINN
+765 ESKAGMNN
-773 GSELISIQ
+773 GSELMTTQ
-781 DGVNV
+781 DAVNV
-786 LTFYAKKSA
+786 LTFYAKKAA
-795 NQDPVWPDVIP
+795 NQDPTWPDVIP

>member
-7 KVIAVAAT
+7 KVIAIAAT

-22 GFAVLSNAA
+22 GFAVMANAA

-67 NFELNVADIIDSADF
+67 SFELNVADIIDSADF
-82 SDKNAAYIEKVQKC
+82 SDKNAAYVEKVQKC
-96 IVGNPSVSIQNS
+96 IVGNPSVKIKNS

-211 QLKVEVTKK
+211 QLKVEITKK
-220 AAAAGVSV
+220 AAAANLTV

-248 DKAIAKSAH
+248 DKAITTSAH
-257 EEFATADET
+257 KEFATADET
-266 LAWLKAQKE
+266 LAWLKVQKD
-275 KKTTRFD
+275 KRTTRFD

-294 NTLDKAVAEINKAF
+294 DTLNKAVAEVNKAF
-308 QKVDVNYTV
+308 QNVGVNYTV
-317 DVSMDDITSLLNS
+317 DVSMDDVTSLLNS

-348 FKVPDENVDADYFST
+348 FKVPDTDVDADYFST

-381 GVTEADYS
+381 GVTDADYS

-423 IIKFKDKSTTT
+423 IIKFKDKATTTT
-434 TTTTDVTSTTTTDV
+434 TTTTDVSGTTTTDVSGTTTTDV

-545 NVSGGTTTTDVSGG
+545 
-559 TTTTDVSGGTT
+559 
-570 TTDVSGGTTTTD
+570 D
-582 VSGETTTTTTSG
+582 VSGETTTTTTTG
-594 TGGSET
+594 TGDSET
-600 TTTTTSTGTITPVG
+600 TTTTTTGTTGTITPVG

-623 PANFY
+623 PTNFY

-690 TDPTKA
+690 TDPTTA

-718 LNGSVDVQDAV
+718 LNGIVDVQDAV
-729 AILTYYAKASAGQE
+729 AILTYYAKTAAAQE
-743 NVAFNEDENLNKLAF
+743 NVAFNEDENLNKLAY

-765 ESKAGINN
+765 ESKAGMNS
-773 GSELISIQ
+773 GSELMTTQ
-781 DGVNV
+781 DAVNV
-786 LTFYAKKSA
+786 LTFYAKKAA
-795 NQDPVWPDVIP
+795 NQEPTWPDVIP

>member
-7 KVIAVAAT
+7 KVIAIAAT

-22 GFAVLSNAA
+22 GFAVMANAA

-67 NFELNVADIIDSADF
+67 SFELNVADIIDSADF
-82 SDKNAAYIEKVQKC
+82 SDKNAAYVEKVQKC
-96 IVGNPSVSIQNS
+96 IVGNPSVKIKNS

-211 QLKVEVTKK
+211 KLKVELTKK
-220 AAAAGVSV
+220 AAAAGVEV
-228 NLDNL
+228 NLDSL
-233 LATYQKKVEKAFSYA
+233 LATYQKKVEKAFSYV
-248 DKAIAKSAH
+248 DKAIAASAH
-257 EEFATADET
+257 EKFATADET
-266 LAWLKAQKE
+266 LAWIKAQKE

-308 QKVDVNYTV
+308 QKVNVDYTV
-317 DVSMDDITSLLNS
+317 AVSMDDVTSLLNS
-330 GSDFVA
+330 GSDFTVDA
-336 DANADTNVYTVT
+336 DADTNVYTVT
-348 FKVPDENVDADYFST
+348 FKVPDTDVDADYFST

-373 HPDQAEAD
+373 HPDQAETD
-381 GVTEADYS
+381 GVTDADYS

-423 IIKFKDKSTTT
+423 IIKFKDKATT
-434 TTTTDVTSTTTTDV
+434 TTTTDISGTTTTDV
-448 SGGTTTT
+448 SGTTTT

-504 GTTTTDVS
+504 A
-512 GGTTTTDVSGGTTTT
+512 
-527 DVSGGTT
+527 
-534 TTDVS
+534 
-539 GGTTTT
+539 
-545 NVSGGTTTTDVSGG
+545 
-559 TTTTDVSGGTT
+559 
-570 TTDVSGGTTTTD
+570 
-582 VSGETTTTTTSG
+582 TTTTTTG
-594 TGGSET
+594 TGDSET
-600 TTTTTSTGTITPVG
+600 TTTTTTTNTGTITPVG

-623 PANFY
+623 PTNFY

-643 KFDIVDEEGTHFDA
+643 KFDIVDEDGTHFNA
-657 LEAGAVTLDKT
+657 LELGAVTLDKT

-677 GKAYCVTEVNAYF
+677 GKPYCVTEVNAYF

-707 TVYIGVKGDAD
+707 TVYIGVKGDTD
-718 LNGSVDVQDAV
+718 LSGLVDVPDAV
-729 AILTYYAKASAGQE
+729 AVLTYTAKIAAGQE
-743 NVAFNEDENLNKLAF
+743 GVVFNEDENLNKFVF
-758 FLADVDT
+758 FLADIDT
-765 ESKAGINN
+765 ESKEGKNDGNKLMATEDAVYMLTYTAKTAAGQ
-773 GSELISIQ
+773 EP
-781 DGVNV
+781 
-786 LTFYAKKSA
+786 T
-795 NQDPVWPDVIP
+795 WPDVVP

>member
-67 NFELNVADIIDSADF
+67 SFELNVADIIDSADF
-82 SDKNAAYIEKVQKC
+82 SDKNAAYVEKVQKC

-211 QLKVEVTKK
+211 KLKVELTKK
-220 AAAAGVSV
+220 AAAAGVEV
-228 NLDNL
+228 NLDSL

-248 DKAIAKSAH
+248 DKAIAASAH
-257 EEFATADET
+257 EKFATADET
-266 LAWLKAQKE
+266 LAWIKAQKE

-308 QKVDVNYTV
+308 QKVNVDYTV
-317 DVSMDDITSLLNS
+317 AVSMDDVTSLLNS
-330 GSDFVA
+330 GSDFTVDA
-336 DANADTNVYTVT
+336 DADTNVYTVT
-348 FKVPDENVDADYFST
+348 FKVPDTDVDADYFST

-373 HPDQAEAD
+373 HPDQAETD
-381 GVTEADYS
+381 GVTDADYS

-423 IIKFKDKSTTT
+423 IIKFKDKATT
-434 TTTTDVTSTTTTDV
+434 TTTTDVSGTTTTDV
-448 SGGTTTT
+448 SGTTTTDVSGGTTTTDVSGTTTT

-484 SGGTTTTDVSG
+484 SGGTSTTDVSG

-512 GGTTTTDVSGGTTTT
+512 GGTTTTDVSGA
-527 DVSGGTT
+527 
-534 TTDVS
+534 
-539 GGTTTT
+539 
-545 NVSGGTTTTDVSGG
+545 
-559 TTTTDVSGGTT
+559 
-570 TTDVSGGTTTTD
+570 
-582 VSGETTTTTTSG
+582 TTTTTTG
-594 TGGSET
+594 TGDSET
-600 TTTTTSTGTITPVG
+600 TTTTTTTNTGTITPVG

-623 PANFY
+623 PTNFY

-643 KFDIVDEEGTHFDA
+643 KFDIVDEDGTHFNA
-657 LEAGAVTLDKT
+657 LELGAVTLDKT

-677 GKAYCVTEVNAYF
+677 GKPYCVTEVNAYF

-707 TVYIGVKGDAD
+707 TVYIGVKGDTD
-718 LNGSVDVQDAV
+718 LSGLVDVPDAV
-729 AILTYYAKASAGQE
+729 AVLTYTAKIAAGQE
-743 NVAFNEDENLNKLAF
+743 GVVFNEDENLNKFVF
-758 FLADVDT
+758 FLADIDT
-765 ESKAGINN
+765 ESKEGKNDGNKLMATEDAVYMLTYTAKTAAGQ
-773 GSELISIQ
+773 EP
-781 DGVNV
+781 
-786 LTFYAKKSA
+786 T
-795 NQDPVWPDVIP
+795 WPDVVP

>member
-7 KVIAVAAT
+7 KVIAIAAT

-22 GFAVLSNAA
+22 GFAVMANAA

-67 NFELNVADIIDSADF
+67 SFELNVADIVDSADF
-82 SDKNAAYIEKVQKC
+82 SDKNAAYVEKVQKC
-96 IVGNPSVSIQNS
+96 IVGNPSVKIKNS

-220 AAAAGVSV
+220 AAAANLTV

-248 DKAIAKSAH
+248 DKAITTSAH
-257 EEFATADET
+257 QEFATADET
-266 LAWLKAQKE
+266 LAWLKVQKDQR
-275 KKTTRFD
+275 TTRFD

-294 NTLDKAVAEINKAF
+294 DTLNKAVAEVNKAF
-308 QKVDVNYTV
+308 QNVGVNYTV
-317 DVSMDDITSLLNS
+317 DVSMDDVTSLLNS

-348 FKVPDENVDADYFST
+348 FKVPDTDVDADYFST

-381 GVTEADYS
+381 GVTDADYS

-434 TTTTDVTSTTTTDV
+434 TTTTDISGTTTTVSGTDV

-455 DVSGGTTTTDV
+455 VSGTDV
-466 SGGTTTTDVS
+466 SGGTTTTVS
-476 GGTTTTDV
+476 GTGTDV
-484 SGGTTTTDVSG
+484 SGGTTTTVSG
-495 GTTTTDVSG
+495 TGTDVSG
-504 GTTTTDVS
+504 GTTTTVS
-512 GGTTTTDVSGGTTTT
+512 GTGTDVSGGTTTT
-527 DVSGGTT
+527 VSGTG
-534 TTDVS
+534 TDVS

-545 NVSGGTTTTDVSGG
+545 VSGTDVSG
-559 TTTTDVSGGTT
+559 S
-570 TTDVSGGTTTTD
+570 
-582 VSGETTTTTTSG
+582 TTTTTSG
-594 TGGSET
+594 SGSET
-600 TTTTTSTGTITPVG
+600 TTTTTTGTTGTITPVG

-623 PANFY
+623 PTNFY

-677 GKAYCVTEVNAYF
+677 GKPYCVTEVNAYF

-718 LNGSVDVQDAV
+718 LNGIVDVQDAV
-729 AILTYYAKASAGQE
+729 AILTYYAKAAAAQE
-743 NVAFNEDENLNKLAF
+743 NVAFNEDENLNKLAY

-765 ESKAGINN
+765 ESKAGMNS
-773 GSELISIQ
+773 GSELMTTQ
-781 DGVNV
+781 DAVNV
-786 LTFYAKKSA
+786 LTFYAKKAA
-795 NQDPVWPDVIP
+795 NQEPTWPDVIP

>member
-67 NFELNVADIIDSADF
+67 SFELNVADIIDSADF
-82 SDKNAAYIEKVQKC
+82 SDKNAAYVEKVQKC

-211 QLKVEVTKK
+211 KLKVELTKK
-220 AAAAGVSV
+220 AAAAGVEV
-228 NLDNL
+228 NLDSL

-248 DKAIAKSAH
+248 DKAITTSAH
-257 EEFATADET
+257 QEFATADET
-266 LAWLKAQKE
+266 LAWLKVQKDQR
-275 KKTTRFD
+275 TTRFD

-294 NTLDKAVAEINKAF
+294 DTLNKAVAEVNKAF
-308 QKVDVNYTV
+308 QNVGVNYTV
-317 DVSMDDITSLLNS
+317 DVSMDDVTSLLNS

-348 FKVPDENVDADYFST
+348 FKVPDTDVDADYFST

-373 HPDQAEAD
+373 HPDQAETD
-381 GVTEADYS
+381 GVTDADYS

-434 TTTTDVTSTTTTDV
+434 TTTDV
-448 SGGTTTT
+448 SGTTTT
-455 DVSGGTTTTDV
+455 DVSGTTTDV
-466 SGGTTTTDVS
+466 SGVTTTTTVSGATTTDVS
-476 GGTTTTDV
+476 GVTTTDV
-484 SGGTTTTDVSG
+484 SGATTTDVSG
-495 GTTTTDVSG
+495 A
-504 GTTTTDVS
+504 
-512 GGTTTTDVSGGTTTT
+512 
-527 DVSGGTT
+527 
-534 TTDVS
+534 
-539 GGTTTT
+539 
-545 NVSGGTTTTDVSGG
+545 
-559 TTTTDVSGGTT
+559 
-570 TTDVSGGTTTTD
+570 
-582 VSGETTTTTTSG
+582 TTTTTTGSG
-594 TGGSET
+594 EGSET
-600 TTTTTSTGTITPVG
+600 TTTTTTTNTGTITPVG

-623 PANFY
+623 PTNFY

-643 KFDIVDEEGTHFDA
+643 KFDIVDEDGTHFNA
-657 LEAGAVTLDKT
+657 LELGAVTLDKT

-677 GKAYCVTEVNAYF
+677 GKPYCVTEVNAYF

-707 TVYIGVKGDAD
+707 TVYIGVKGDTD
-718 LNGSVDVQDAV
+718 LSGLVDVPDAV
-729 AILTYYAKASAGQE
+729 AVLTYTAKIAAGQE
-743 NVAFNEDENLNKLAF
+743 GVVFNEDENLNKFVF
-758 FLADVDT
+758 FLADIDT
-765 ESKAGINN
+765 ESKEGKNDGNKLMATEDAVYMLTYTAKTAAGQ
-773 GSELISIQ
+773 EP
-781 DGVNV
+781 
-786 LTFYAKKSA
+786 T
-795 NQDPVWPDVIP
+795 WPDVVP

>member
-7 KVIAVAAT
+7 KVIAIAAT

-22 GFAVLSNAA
+22 GFAVMANAA

-67 NFELNVADIIDSADF
+67 SFELNVADIVDSADF
-82 SDKNAAYIEKVQKC
+82 SDKNAAYVEKVQKC
-96 IVGNPSVSIQNS
+96 IVGNPSVKIKNS

-220 AAAAGVSV
+220 AAAANLTV

-248 DKAIAKSAH
+248 DKAITTSAH
-257 EEFATADET
+257 QEFATADET
-266 LAWLKAQKE
+266 LAWLKVQKDQR
-275 KKTTRFD
+275 TTRFD

-294 NTLDKAVAEINKAF
+294 DTLNKAVAEVNKAF
-308 QKVDVNYTV
+308 QNVGVNYTV
-317 DVSMDDITSLLNS
+317 DVSMDDVTSLLNS

-348 FKVPDENVDADYFST
+348 FKVPDTDVDADYFST

-381 GVTEADYS
+381 GVTDADYS

-434 TTTTDVTSTTTTDV
+434 TTTDVSGTTTTDV
-448 SGGTTTT
+448 SGTTTT

-539 GGTTTT
+539 G
-545 NVSGGTTTTDVSGG
+545 
-559 TTTTDVSGGTT
+559 
-570 TTDVSGGTTTTD
+570 
-582 VSGETTTTTTSG
+582 ETTTTTTTG

-600 TTTTTSTGTITPVG
+600 TTTTTTGTTGTITPVG

-623 PANFY
+623 PTNFY

-677 GKAYCVTEVNAYF
+677 GKPYCVTEVNAYF

-718 LNGSVDVQDAV
+718 LNGIVDVQDAV
-729 AILTYYAKASAGQE
+729 AILTYYAKTAAAQE
-743 NVAFNEDENLNKLAF
+743 NVAFNEDENLNKLAY

-765 ESKAGINN
+765 ESKAGMNN
-773 GSELISIQ
+773 GSELMTTQ
-781 DGVNV
+781 DAVNV
-786 LTFYAKKSA
+786 LTFYAKKAA
-795 NQDPVWPDVIP
+795 NQDPTWPDVIP

>member
-1 MKKVFN
+1 M
-7 KVIAVAAT
+7 A
-15 VPLALTQ
+15 
-22 GFAVLSNAA
+22 NAA

-62 DSEGK
+62 VSEGK
-67 NFELNVADIIDSADF
+67 SFELNVADIIDSADF
-82 SDKNAAYIEKVQKC
+82 SDKNAAYVEKVQKC
-96 IVGNPSVSIQNS
+96 IVGNPSVKIKNS

-171 NKAAGT
+171 NKAVGT

-211 QLKVEVTKK
+211 QLKVEITKK
-220 AAAAGVSV
+220 AAAANLTV

-248 DKAIAKSAH
+248 DKAITTSAH
-257 EEFATADET
+257 KEFATADET
-266 LAWLKAQKE
+266 LAWLKVQKD
-275 KKTTRFD
+275 KRTTRFD

-294 NTLDKAVAEINKAF
+294 DTLNKAVAEVNKAF
-308 QKVDVNYTV
+308 QNVGVNYTV
-317 DVSMDDITSLLNS
+317 DVSMDDVTSLLNS

-336 DANADTNVYTVT
+336 DANADTNIYTVT
-348 FKVPDENVDADYFST
+348 FKVPDTDVDADYFST

-389 QLVYDS
+389 ELVYDS

-423 IIKFKDKSTTT
+423 IIKFKDKATTTT
-434 TTTTDVTSTTTTDV
+434 TTTTDVSGTTTTDV

-545 NVSGGTTTTDVSGG
+545 VSGSTTTTTSGSN
-559 TTTTDVSGGTT
+559 T
-570 TTDVSGGTTTTD
+570 
-582 VSGETTTTTTSG
+582 ETTTTTTN
-594 TGGSET
+594 
-600 TTTTTSTGTITPVG
+600 TGTITPVG

-623 PANFY
+623 PTNFY

-643 KFDIVDEEGTHFDA
+643 KFDIVDEEGTHFNA

-677 GKAYCVTEVNAYF
+677 GKPYCVTEVNAYF

-696 DAEPVAAPVNP
+696 DAEAVAAPVNP
-707 TVYIGVKGDAD
+707 TVYIGVKGDTD
-718 LNGSVDVQDAV
+718 LSGLVDVPDAV
-729 AILTYYAKASAGQE
+729 AILTYTAKIAAGQE
-743 NVAFNEDENLNKLAF
+743 NVVFNEDENLNKFAF

-765 ESKAGINN
+765 ESKEGKNDGNKLMTTEDAVRILTYTAKTAAGQ
-773 GSELISIQ
+773 E
-781 DGVNV
+781 V
-786 LTFYAKKSA
+786 T
-795 NQDPVWPDVIP
+795 WPDVIP

>member
-67 NFELNVADIIDSADF
+67 SFELNVADIIDSADF
-82 SDKNAAYIEKVQKC
+82 SDKNAAYVEKVQKC

-211 QLKVEVTKK
+211 KLKVELTKK
-220 AAAAGVSV
+220 AAAAGVEV
-228 NLDNL
+228 NLDSL

-248 DKAIAKSAH
+248 DKAITTSAH
-257 EEFATADET
+257 QEFATADET
-266 LAWLKAQKE
+266 LAWLKVQKD
-275 KKTTRFD
+275 KRTTRFD

-294 NTLDKAVAEINKAF
+294 DTLNKAVAEVNKAF
-308 QKVDVNYTV
+308 QNVGVNYTV
-317 DVSMDDITSLLNS
+317 DVSMDDVTSLLNS

-336 DANADTNVYTVT
+336 NANADTNVYTVT

-403 GDADNDTLAGVPSGY
+403 GDADNDTLAGLPSGY

-434 TTTTDVTSTTTTDV
+434 TTTDISGTTTTDV
-448 SGGTTTT
+448 SGTTTTDVSGTTTT

-504 GTTTTDVS
+504 
-512 GGTTTTDVSGGTTTT
+512 
-527 DVSGGTT
+527 
-534 TTDVS
+534 
-539 GGTTTT
+539 
-545 NVSGGTTTTDVSGG
+545 
-559 TTTTDVSGGTT
+559 TT

-582 VSGETTTTTTSG
+582 VSGETTTTTTTGSG
-594 TGGSET
+594 DSTET
-600 TTTTTSTGTITPVG
+600 TTTTTTTNTGTITPVG

-623 PANFY
+623 PTNFY

-643 KFDIVDEEGTHFDA
+643 KFDIVDEDGTHFNA
-657 LEAGAVTLDKT
+657 LELGAVTLDKT

-677 GKAYCVTEVNAYF
+677 GKPYCVTEVNAYF

-707 TVYIGVKGDAD
+707 TVYIGVKGDTD
-718 LNGSVDVQDAV
+718 LSGLVDVPDAV
-729 AILTYYAKASAGQE
+729 AVLTYTAKIAAGQE
-743 NVAFNEDENLNKLAF
+743 GVIFNEDENLNKFAF
-758 FLADVDT
+758 FLADIDT
-765 ESKAGINN
+765 ESKEGKNDGNKLMTTEDAVYMLTYTAKTAAGQ
-773 GSELISIQ
+773 EP
-781 DGVNV
+781 
-786 LTFYAKKSA
+786 T
-795 NQDPVWPDVIP
+795 WPDVVP

>member
-67 NFELNVADIIDSADF
+67 SFELNVADIIDSADF
-82 SDKNAAYIEKVQKC
+82 SDKNAAYVEKVQKC

-199 ADAKAYAASTVQ
+199 ADAKAYAASTIQ
-211 QLKVEVTKK
+211 KLKVELTKK
-220 AAAAGVSV
+220 AAAAGVEV
-228 NLDNL
+228 NLDSL
-233 LATYQKKVEKAFSYA
+233 LATYQKKVEKAFSYV
-248 DKAIAKSAH
+248 DKAIAASAH
-257 EEFATADET
+257 EKFATADET
-266 LAWLKAQKE
+266 LAWIKAQKE

-308 QKVDVNYTV
+308 QKVNVDYTV
-317 DVSMDDITSLLNS
+317 AVSMDDVTSLLNS
-330 GSDFVA
+330 GSDFTVDA
-336 DANADTNVYTVT
+336 DADTNVYTVT
-348 FKVPDENVDADYFST
+348 FKVPDTDVDADYFST

-373 HPDQAEAD
+373 HPDQAETD
-381 GVTEADYS
+381 GVTDADYS

-423 IIKFKDKSTTT
+423 IIKFKDKATT
-434 TTTTDVTSTTTTDV
+434 TTTTDISGTTTTDV
-448 SGGTTTT
+448 SGTTTT

-527 DVSGGTT
+527 DVSGA
-534 TTDVS
+534 
-539 GGTTTT
+539 
-545 NVSGGTTTTDVSGG
+545 
-559 TTTTDVSGGTT
+559 
-570 TTDVSGGTTTTD
+570 
-582 VSGETTTTTTSG
+582 TTTTTTG
-594 TGGSET
+594 TGDSET
-600 TTTTTSTGTITPVG
+600 TTTTTTTNTGTITPVG

-623 PANFY
+623 PTNFY

-677 GKAYCVTEVNAYF
+677 GKPYCVTEVNAYF

-707 TVYIGVKGDAD
+707 TVYIGVKGDTD
-718 LNGSVDVQDAV
+718 LSGLVDVPDAV
-729 AILTYYAKASAGQE
+729 AVLTYTAKIAAGQE
-743 NVAFNEDENLNKLAF
+743 GVVFNEDENLNKFVF
-758 FLADVDT
+758 FLADIDT
-765 ESKAGINN
+765 ESKEGKNDGNKLMATEDAVYMLTYTAKTAAGQ
-773 GSELISIQ
+773 EP
-781 DGVNV
+781 
-786 LTFYAKKSA
+786 T
-795 NQDPVWPDVIP
+795 WPDVVP

>member
-7 KVIAVAAT
+7 KVIAIAAT

-22 GFAVLSNAA
+22 GFAVMANAA

-67 NFELNVADIIDSADF
+67 SFELNVADIVDSADF
-82 SDKNAAYIEKVQKC
+82 SDKNAAYVEKVQKC
-96 IVGNPSVSIQNS
+96 IVGNPSVKIKNS

-220 AAAAGVSV
+220 AAAANLTV

-248 DKAIAKSAH
+248 DKAITTSAH
-257 EEFATADET
+257 KEFATADET
-266 LAWLKAQKE
+266 LAWLKVQKD
-275 KKTTRFD
+275 KRTTRFD

-294 NTLDKAVAEINKAF
+294 DTLNKAVAEVNKAF
-308 QKVDVNYTV
+308 QNVGVNYTV
-317 DVSMDDITSLLNS
+317 DVSMDDVTSLLNS

-348 FKVPDENVDADYFST
+348 FKVPDTDVDADYFST

-381 GVTEADYS
+381 GVTDADYS

-423 IIKFKDKSTTT
+423 IIKFKDKATTTT
-434 TTTTDVTSTTTTDV
+434 TTTTDVSGTTTTDV
-448 SGGTTTT
+448 SGTTTT

-527 DVSGGTT
+527 DVSG
-534 TTDVS
+534 
-539 GGTTTT
+539 
-545 NVSGGTTTTDVSGG
+545 
-559 TTTTDVSGGTT
+559 
-570 TTDVSGGTTTTD
+570 
-582 VSGETTTTTTSG
+582 ETTTTTTTG

-600 TTTTTSTGTITPVG
+600 TTTTTTGTTGTITPVG

-623 PANFY
+623 PTNFY

-643 KFDIVDEEGTHFDA
+643 KFDIVDEEGTHFNA

-677 GKAYCVTEVNAYF
+677 GKPYCVTEVNAYF

-696 DAEPVAAPVNP
+696 DAEAVAAPVNP

-718 LNGSVDVQDAV
+718 LNGIVDVQDAV
-729 AILTYYAKASAGQE
+729 AILTYYAKTAAAKE
-743 NVAFNEDENLNKLAF
+743 NVAFNEDENLNKLTY

-765 ESKAGINN
+765 ESKAGMNS
-773 GSELISIQ
+773 GSELMTTQ
-781 DGVNV
+781 DAVNV
-786 LTFYAKKSA
+786 LTFYAKKAA
-795 NQDPVWPDVIP
+795 NQESTWPDVIP

>member
-7 KVIAVAAT
+7 KVIAIAAT

-22 GFAVLSNAA
+22 GFAVMANAA

-67 NFELNVADIIDSADF
+67 SFELNVADVIDSADF
-82 SDKNAAYIEKVQKC
+82 SDKNAAYVEKVQKC
-96 IVGNPSVSIQNS
+96 IVGNPSVKIKNS

-171 NKAAGT
+171 NKVAGT

-220 AAAAGVSV
+220 AAAANLTV

-248 DKAIAKSAH
+248 DKAITTSAH
-257 EEFATADET
+257 QEFATADET
-266 LAWLKAQKE
+266 LAWLKVQKDQR
-275 KKTTRFD
+275 TTRFD

-294 NTLDKAVAEINKAF
+294 DTLNKAVAEVNKAF
-308 QKVDVNYTV
+308 QNVGVNYTV
-317 DVSMDDITSLLNS
+317 DVSMDDVTSLLNS

-348 FKVPDENVDADYFST
+348 FKVPDTDVDADYFST

-381 GVTEADYS
+381 GVTDADYS

-434 TTTTDVTSTTTTDV
+434 TTTDVSGTTTTDV
-448 SGGTTTT
+448 SGTTTT

-539 GGTTTT
+539 G
-545 NVSGGTTTTDVSGG
+545 
-559 TTTTDVSGGTT
+559 
-570 TTDVSGGTTTTD
+570 
-582 VSGETTTTTTSG
+582 ETTTTTTTG

-600 TTTTTSTGTITPVG
+600 TTTTTTGTTGTITPVG

-623 PANFY
+623 PTNFY

-643 KFDIVDEEGTHFDA
+643 KFDIVDEEGTHFNA

-677 GKAYCVTEVNAYF
+677 GKPYCVTEVNAYF

-718 LNGSVDVQDAV
+718 LNGIVDVQDAV
-729 AILTYYAKASAGQE
+729 AILTYYAKTAAAQE
-743 NVAFNEDENLNKLAF
+743 NVAFNEDENLNKLAY

-765 ESKAGINN
+765 ESKAGMNN
-773 GSELISIQ
+773 GSELMTTQ
-781 DGVNV
+781 DAVNV
-786 LTFYAKKSA
+786 LTFYAKKAA
-795 NQDPVWPDVIP
+795 NQDPTWPDVIP
-806 SLKSLEGSI
+806 SLKSLEDSI

>member
-22 GFAVLSNAA
+22 GFAVLSDAA

-67 NFELNVADIIDSADF
+67 SFELNVADIIDSADF
-82 SDKNAAYIEKVQKC
+82 SDKNAAYVEKVQKC

-123 SNIIDAIKKE
+123 SNIIASIKKE

-211 QLKVEVTKK
+211 KLKVELTKK
-220 AAAAGVSV
+220 AAAAGVEV
-228 NLDNL
+228 NLDSL

-248 DKAIAKSAH
+248 DKAIAASAH

-308 QKVDVNYTV
+308 QKVNVDYTV
-317 DVSMDDITSLLNS
+317 AVSMDDVTSLLNS

-348 FKVPDENVDADYFST
+348 FKVPDTDVDADYFST

-373 HPDQAEAD
+373 HPDQAKAD
-381 GVTEADYS
+381 GVTDADYS

-423 IIKFKDKSTTT
+423 IIKFKDKATT
-434 TTTTDVTSTTTTDV
+434 TTTTDVSGTTTTDVSGTTTTDV

-539 GGTTTT
+539 GA
-545 NVSGGTTTTDVSGG
+545 
-559 TTTTDVSGGTT
+559 
-570 TTDVSGGTTTTD
+570 
-582 VSGETTTTTTSG
+582 TTTTTTG
-594 TGGSET
+594 TGDSET
-600 TTTTTSTGTITPVG
+600 TTTTTTTNTGTITPVG

-623 PANFY
+623 PTNFY

-643 KFDIVDEEGTHFDA
+643 KFDIVDEDGTHFNA
-657 LEAGAVTLDKT
+657 LELGAVTLDKT

-677 GKAYCVTEVNAYF
+677 GKPYCVTEVNAYF

-707 TVYIGVKGDAD
+707 TVYIGVKGDTD
-718 LNGSVDVQDAV
+718 LSGLVDVPDAV
-729 AILTYYAKASAGQE
+729 AVLTYTAKIAAGQE
-743 NVAFNEDENLNKLAF
+743 GVVFNEDENLNKFAF
-758 FLADVDT
+758 FLADIDT
-765 ESKAGINN
+765 ESKEGKNDGNKLMTTEDAVYMLTYTAKTAAGQ
-773 GSELISIQ
+773 EP
-781 DGVNV
+781 
-786 LTFYAKKSA
+786 T
-795 NQDPVWPDVIP
+795 WPDVVP

>member
-67 NFELNVADIIDSADF
+67 SFELNVADIIDSADF
-82 SDKNAAYIEKVQKC
+82 SDKNAAYVEKVQKC

-211 QLKVEVTKK
+211 QLKVELTKK
-220 AAAAGVSV
+220 AAAAGVEV
-228 NLDNL
+228 NLDSL

-248 DKAIAKSAH
+248 DKAIAASAH
-257 EEFATADET
+257 EKFATADET
-266 LAWLKAQKE
+266 LAWIKAQKE

-308 QKVDVNYTV
+308 QKVNVDYTV
-317 DVSMDDITSLLNS
+317 AVSMDDVTSLLNS
-330 GSDFVA
+330 GSDFTVDA
-336 DANADTNVYTVT
+336 DADTNVYTVT
-348 FKVPDENVDADYFST
+348 FKVPDTDVDADYFST

-373 HPDQAEAD
+373 HPDQAETD
-381 GVTEADYS
+381 GVTDADYS

-423 IIKFKDKSTTT
+423 IIKFKDKATT
-434 TTTTDVTSTTTTDV
+434 TTTTDISGTTTTDV
-448 SGGTTTT
+448 SGTTTTDVSGGTTTTDVSGTTTTDVSGGTTTTDVSGTTTT

-504 GTTTTDVS
+504 
-512 GGTTTTDVSGGTTTT
+512 
-527 DVSGGTT
+527 
-534 TTDVS
+534 
-539 GGTTTT
+539 
-545 NVSGGTTTTDVSGG
+545 
-559 TTTTDVSGGTT
+559 
-570 TTDVSGGTTTTD
+570 
-582 VSGETTTTTTSG
+582 ETTTTTTTGSG
-594 TGGSET
+594 DSTET
-600 TTTTTSTGTITPVG
+600 TTTTTTTNTGTITPVG

-623 PANFY
+623 PTNFY

-677 GKAYCVTEVNAYF
+677 GKPYCVTEVNAYF

-707 TVYIGVKGDAD
+707 TVYIGVKGDTD
-718 LNGSVDVQDAV
+718 LSGLVDVPDAV
-729 AILTYYAKASAGQE
+729 AVLTYTAKIAAGQE
-743 NVAFNEDENLNKLAF
+743 GVVFNEDENLNKFAF
-758 FLADVDT
+758 FLADIDT
-765 ESKAGINN
+765 ESKEGKNDVMTTEDA
-773 GSELISIQ
+773 
-781 DGVNV
+781 VYM
-786 LTFYAKKSA
+786 LTYTAKTA
-795 NQDPVWPDVIP
+795 VGQEPTWPDVVP

>member
-67 NFELNVADIIDSADF
+67 SFELNVADIIDSADF
-82 SDKNAAYIEKVQKC
+82 SDKNAAYVEKVQKC

-211 QLKVEVTKK
+211 KLKVELTKK
-220 AAAAGVSV
+220 AAAAGVEV
-228 NLDNL
+228 NLDSL
-233 LATYQKKVEKAFSYA
+233 LATYQKKVEKAFSYV
-248 DKAIAKSAH
+248 DKAIAASAH
-257 EEFATADET
+257 EKFATADET
-266 LAWLKAQKE
+266 LAWIKAQKE

-308 QKVDVNYTV
+308 QKVNVDYTV
-317 DVSMDDITSLLNS
+317 AVSMDDVTSLLNS
-330 GSDFVA
+330 GSDFTVDA
-336 DANADTNVYTVT
+336 DADTNVYTVT
-348 FKVPDENVDADYFST
+348 FKVPDTDVDADYFST

-373 HPDQAEAD
+373 HPDQAETD
-381 GVTEADYS
+381 GVTDADYS

-423 IIKFKDKSTTT
+423 IIKFKDKATT
-434 TTTTDVTSTTTTDV
+434 TTTTDISGTTTTDV
-448 SGGTTTT
+448 SGTTTT

-527 DVSGGTT
+527 DVSGA
-534 TTDVS
+534 
-539 GGTTTT
+539 
-545 NVSGGTTTTDVSGG
+545 
-559 TTTTDVSGGTT
+559 
-570 TTDVSGGTTTTD
+570 
-582 VSGETTTTTTSG
+582 TTTTTTG
-594 TGGSET
+594 TGDSET
-600 TTTTTSTGTITPVG
+600 TTTTTTTNTGTITPVG

-623 PANFY
+623 PTNFY

-677 GKAYCVTEVNAYF
+677 GKPYCVTEVNAYF

-707 TVYIGVKGDAD
+707 TVYIGVKGDTD
-718 LNGSVDVQDAV
+718 LSGLVDVPDAV
-729 AILTYYAKASAGQE
+729 AVLTYTAKIAAGQE
-743 NVAFNEDENLNKLAF
+743 GVVFNEDENLNKFVF
-758 FLADVDT
+758 FLADIDT
-765 ESKAGINN
+765 ESKEGKNDGNKLMATEDAVYMLTYTAKTAAGQ
-773 GSELISIQ
+773 EP
-781 DGVNV
+781 
-786 LTFYAKKSA
+786 T
-795 NQDPVWPDVIP
+795 WPDVVP
-806 SLKSLEGSI
+806 SLKSLKGSI

>member
-67 NFELNVADIIDSADF
+67 SFELNVADIIDSADF
-82 SDKNAAYIEKVQKC
+82 SDKNAAYVEKVQKC

-211 QLKVEVTKK
+211 KLKVELTKK
-220 AAAAGVSV
+220 AAAAGVEV
-228 NLDNL
+228 NLDSL

-248 DKAIAKSAH
+248 DKAITTSAH
-257 EEFATADET
+257 QEFATADET
-266 LAWLKAQKE
+266 LAWLKVQKDQR
-275 KKTTRFD
+275 TTRFD

-294 NTLDKAVAEINKAF
+294 DTLNKAVAEVNKAF
-308 QKVDVNYTV
+308 QNVGVNYTV
-317 DVSMDDITSLLNS
+317 DVSMDDVTSLLNS

-348 FKVPDENVDADYFST
+348 FKVPDTDVDADYFST

-381 GVTEADYS
+381 GVTDADYS

-423 IIKFKDKSTTT
+423 IIKFKDKATT
-434 TTTTDVTSTTTTDV
+434 TTTTDISGTTTTDV
-448 SGGTTTT
+448 SGTTTTDVSGGTTTTDVSGTTTT

-504 GTTTTDVS
+504 A
-512 GGTTTTDVSGGTTTT
+512 
-527 DVSGGTT
+527 
-534 TTDVS
+534 
-539 GGTTTT
+539 
-545 NVSGGTTTTDVSGG
+545 
-559 TTTTDVSGGTT
+559 
-570 TTDVSGGTTTTD
+570 
-582 VSGETTTTTTSG
+582 TTTTTTG
-594 TGGSET
+594 TGDSET
-600 TTTTTSTGTITPVG
+600 TTTTTTTNTGTITPVG

-623 PANFY
+623 PTNFY

-643 KFDIVDEEGTHFDA
+643 KFDIVDEDGTHFNA
-657 LEAGAVTLDKT
+657 LELGAVTLDKT

-677 GKAYCVTEVNAYF
+677 GKPYCVTEVNAYF

-707 TVYIGVKGDAD
+707 TVYIGVKGDTD
-718 LNGSVDVQDAV
+718 LSGLVDIPDAV
-729 AILTYYAKASAGQE
+729 AVLTYTAKIAAAQE
-743 NVAFNEDENLNKLAF
+743 GVVFNEDENLNKFAF
-758 FLADVDT
+758 FLADIDT
-765 ESKAGINN
+765 ESKEGKNDGNKLMATEDAVYMLTYTAKTAAGQ
-773 GSELISIQ
+773 EP
-781 DGVNV
+781 
-786 LTFYAKKSA
+786 T
-795 NQDPVWPDVIP
+795 WPDVVP

>member
-7 KVIAVAAT
+7 KVIAIAAT

-22 GFAVLSNAA
+22 GFAVMANAA

-67 NFELNVADIIDSADF
+67 SFELNVADIVDSADF
-82 SDKNAAYIEKVQKC
+82 SDKNAAYVEKVQKC
-96 IVGNPSVSIQNS
+96 IVGNPSVKIKNS

-211 QLKVEVTKK
+211 QLKVEITKK
-220 AAAAGVSV
+220 AAAANLTV

-248 DKAIAKSAH
+248 DKAITTSAH
-257 EEFATADET
+257 KEFATADET
-266 LAWLKAQKE
+266 LAWLKVQKDQR
-275 KKTTRFD
+275 TTRFD

-294 NTLDKAVAEINKAF
+294 DTLNKAVAEVNKAF
-308 QKVDVNYTV
+308 QNVGVNYTV
-317 DVSMDDITSLLNS
+317 DVSMDDVTSLLNS

-348 FKVPDENVDADYFST
+348 FKVPDTDVDADYFST

-381 GVTEADYS
+381 GVTDADYS

-423 IIKFKDKSTTT
+423 IIKFKDKATTTT
-434 TTTTDVTSTTTTDV
+434 TTTTDVSGTTTTDV
-448 SGGTTTT
+448 SGTTTT

-527 DVSGGTT
+527 DVSG
-534 TTDVS
+534 
-539 GGTTTT
+539 
-545 NVSGGTTTTDVSGG
+545 
-559 TTTTDVSGGTT
+559 
-570 TTDVSGGTTTTD
+570 
-582 VSGETTTTTTSG
+582 ETTTTTTTG

-600 TTTTTSTGTITPVG
+600 TTTTTTGTTGTITPVG

-623 PANFY
+623 PTNFY

-643 KFDIVDEEGTHFDA
+643 KFDIVDEEGTHFNA

-677 GKAYCVTEVNAYF
+677 GKPYCVTEVNAYF

-718 LNGSVDVQDAV
+718 LSGLVDVPDAV
-729 AILTYYAKASAGQE
+729 AILTYTAKIAAGQE
-743 NVAFNEDENLNKLAF
+743 NIVFNEDENLNKFVF

-765 ESKAGINN
+765 ESKEGKNDGNKLMTTEDAVRILTYTAKTAAGQ
-773 GSELISIQ
+773 E
-781 DGVNV
+781 V
-786 LTFYAKKSA
+786 T
-795 NQDPVWPDVIP
+795 WPDVIP

>member
-7 KVIAVAAT
+7 KVIAIAAT

-22 GFAVLSNAA
+22 GFAVMANAA

-67 NFELNVADIIDSADF
+67 SFELNVADIIDSADF
-82 SDKNAAYIEKVQKC
+82 SDKNAAYVEKVQKC
-96 IVGNPSVSIQNS
+96 IVGNPSVKIKNS

-220 AAAAGVSV
+220 AAAANLTV

-248 DKAIAKSAH
+248 DKAITTSAH
-257 EEFATADET
+257 QEFATADET
-266 LAWLKAQKE
+266 LAWLKVQKDQR
-275 KKTTRFD
+275 TTRFD

-294 NTLDKAVAEINKAF
+294 DTLNKAVAEVNKAF
-308 QKVDVNYTV
+308 QNVGVNYTV
-317 DVSMDDITSLLNS
+317 DVSMDDVTSLLNS

-348 FKVPDENVDADYFST
+348 FKVPDTDVDADYFST

-381 GVTEADYS
+381 GVTDADYS

-423 IIKFKDKSTTT
+423 IIKFKDKATTTTTT
-434 TTTTDVTSTTTTDV
+434 TTTTDVSGTTTTDV
-448 SGGTTTT
+448 SGTTTT

-512 GGTTTTDVSGGTTTT
+512 G
-527 DVSGGTT
+527 
-534 TTDVS
+534 
-539 GGTTTT
+539 
-545 NVSGGTTTTDVSGG
+545 
-559 TTTTDVSGGTT
+559 
-570 TTDVSGGTTTTD
+570 
-582 VSGETTTTTTSG
+582 ETTTTTTTG

-600 TTTTTSTGTITPVG
+600 TTTTTTGTTGTITPVG

-623 PANFY
+623 PTNFY

-643 KFDIVDEEGTHFDA
+643 KFDIVDEEGTHFNA

-677 GKAYCVTEVNAYF
+677 GKPYCVTEVNAYF

-718 LNGSVDVQDAV
+718 LNGIVDVQDAV
-729 AILTYYAKASAGQE
+729 AILTYYAKTAAAQE
-743 NVAFNEDENLNKLAF
+743 NVAFNEDENLNKLAY

-765 ESKAGINN
+765 ESKAGMNS
-773 GSELISIQ
+773 GSELMTTQ
-781 DGVNV
+781 DAVNV
-786 LTFYAKKSA
+786 LTFYAKKAA
-795 NQDPVWPDVIP
+795 NQDPTWPDVIP

>member
-67 NFELNVADIIDSADF
+67 SFELNVADIIDSADF
-82 SDKNAAYIEKVQKC
+82 SDKNAAYVEKVQKC

-211 QLKVEVTKK
+211 KLKVELTKK
-220 AAAAGVSV
+220 AAAAGVEV
-228 NLDNL
+228 NLDSL

-248 DKAIAKSAH
+248 DKAITTSAH
-257 EEFATADET
+257 QEFATADET
-266 LAWLKAQKE
+266 LAWLKVQKDQR
-275 KKTTRFD
+275 TTRFD

-294 NTLDKAVAEINKAF
+294 DTLNKAVAEVNKAF
-308 QKVDVNYTV
+308 QNVGVNYTV
-317 DVSMDDITSLLNS
+317 DVSMDDVTSLLNS

-348 FKVPDENVDADYFST
+348 FKVPDTDVDADYFST

-381 GVTEADYS
+381 GVTDADYS

-423 IIKFKDKSTTT
+423 IIKFKDKATT
-434 TTTTDVTSTTTTDV
+434 TTTTDISGTTTTDVSGTTTTDV

-539 GGTTTT
+539 GA
-545 NVSGGTTTTDVSGG
+545 
-559 TTTTDVSGGTT
+559 
-570 TTDVSGGTTTTD
+570 
-582 VSGETTTTTTSG
+582 TTTTTTGSG
-594 TGGSET
+594 EGSET
-600 TTTTTSTGTITPVG
+600 TTTTTTTNTGTITPVG

-677 GKAYCVTEVNAYF
+677 GKPYCVTEVNAYF

-707 TVYIGVKGDAD
+707 TVYIGVKGDTD
-718 LNGSVDVQDAV
+718 LSGLVDVPDAV
-729 AILTYYAKASAGQE
+729 AVLTYTAKIAAGQE
-743 NVAFNEDENLNKLAF
+743 GVVFNEDENLNKFAF
-758 FLADVDT
+758 FLADIDT
-765 ESKAGINN
+765 ESKEGKNDGNKLMTTEDAVYMLTYTAKTAAGQ
-773 GSELISIQ
+773 EP
-781 DGVNV
+781 
-786 LTFYAKKSA
+786 T
-795 NQDPVWPDVIP
+795 WPDVVP

>member
-7 KVIAVAAT
+7 KVIAIAAT

-22 GFAVLSNAA
+22 GFAVMANAA

-67 NFELNVADIIDSADF
+67 SFELNVADIVDSADF
-82 SDKNAAYIEKVQKC
+82 SDKNAAYVEKVQKC
-96 IVGNPSVSIQNS
+96 IVGNPSVKIKNS

-123 SNIIDAIKKE
+123 SNIIASIKKE

-220 AAAAGVSV
+220 AAAANLTV

-248 DKAIAKSAH
+248 DKAITTSAH
-257 EEFATADET
+257 QEFATADET
-266 LAWLKAQKE
+266 LAWLKVQKDQR
-275 KKTTRFD
+275 TTRFD

-294 NTLDKAVAEINKAF
+294 DTLNKAVAEVNKAF
-308 QKVDVNYTV
+308 QNVGVNYTV
-317 DVSMDDITSLLNS
+317 DVSMDDVTSLLNS

-336 DANADTNVYTVT
+336 DENADTNVYTVT
-348 FKVPDENVDADYFST
+348 FKVPDTDVDADYFST

-381 GVTEADYS
+381 GVTDADYS

-423 IIKFKDKSTTT
+423 IIKFKDKATT
-434 TTTTDVTSTTTTDV
+434 TTTTDVSGTTTTDV
-448 SGGTTTT
+448 SGTTTTDVSGGTTTTDVSGTTTT

-527 DVSGGTT
+527 DVSGA
-534 TTDVS
+534 
-539 GGTTTT
+539 
-545 NVSGGTTTTDVSGG
+545 
-559 TTTTDVSGGTT
+559 
-570 TTDVSGGTTTTD
+570 
-582 VSGETTTTTTSG
+582 TTTTTTG
-594 TGGSET
+594 TGDSET
-600 TTTTTSTGTITPVG
+600 TTTTTTTNTGTITPVG

-623 PANFY
+623 PTNFY

-643 KFDIVDEEGTHFDA
+643 KFDIVDEDGTHFNA
-657 LEAGAVTLDKT
+657 LELGAVTLDKT

-677 GKAYCVTEVNAYF
+677 GKPYCVTEVNAYF

-707 TVYIGVKGDAD
+707 TVYIGVKGDTD
-718 LNGSVDVQDAV
+718 LSGLVDVPDAV
-729 AILTYYAKASAGQE
+729 AVLTYTAKIAAGQE
-743 NVAFNEDENLNKLAF
+743 GVVFNEDENLNKFAF
-758 FLADVDT
+758 FLADIDT
-765 ESKAGINN
+765 ESKEGKNDGNKLMTTEDAVYMLTYTAKTAAGQ
-773 GSELISIQ
+773 EP
-781 DGVNV
+781 
-786 LTFYAKKSA
+786 T
-795 NQDPVWPDVIP
+795 WPDVVP

>member
-7 KVIAVAAT
+7 KVIAIAAT

-22 GFAVLSNAA
+22 GFAVMANAA

-67 NFELNVADIIDSADF
+67 SFELNVADIVDSADF
-82 SDKNAAYIEKVQKC
+82 SDKNAAYVEKVQKC
-96 IVGNPSVSIQNS
+96 IVGNPSVKIKNS

-220 AAAAGVSV
+220 AAAANLTV

-248 DKAIAKSAH
+248 DKAITTSAH
-257 EEFATADET
+257 QEFATADET
-266 LAWLKAQKE
+266 LAWLKVQKDQR
-275 KKTTRFD
+275 TTRFD

-294 NTLDKAVAEINKAF
+294 DTLNKAVAEVNKAF
-308 QKVDVNYTV
+308 QNVGVNYTV
-317 DVSMDDITSLLNS
+317 DVSMDDVTSLLNS

-348 FKVPDENVDADYFST
+348 FKVPDTDVDADYFST

-381 GVTEADYS
+381 GVTDADYS

-423 IIKFKDKSTTT
+423 IIKFKDKATTTT
-434 TTTTDVTSTTTTDV
+434 TTTTDVSGTTTTDV
-448 SGGTTTT
+448 SGTTTT

-527 DVSGGTT
+527 DVSG
-534 TTDVS
+534 
-539 GGTTTT
+539 
-545 NVSGGTTTTDVSGG
+545 
-559 TTTTDVSGGTT
+559 
-570 TTDVSGGTTTTD
+570 
-582 VSGETTTTTTSG
+582 ETTTTTTTG

-600 TTTTTSTGTITPVG
+600 TTTTTTGTTGTITPVG

-623 PANFY
+623 PTNFY

-690 TDPTKA
+690 TDPTTA

-718 LNGSVDVQDAV
+718 LNGIVDVQDAV
-729 AILTYYAKASAGQE
+729 AILTYYAKAAAAQE
-743 NVAFNEDENLNKLAF
+743 NVAFNEDENLNKLAY

-765 ESKAGINN
+765 ESKAGMNN
-773 GSELISIQ
+773 GSELMTTQ
-781 DGVNV
+781 DAVNV
-786 LTFYAKKSA
+786 LTFYAKKAA
-795 NQDPVWPDVIP
+795 NQEPTWPDVIP

>member
-7 KVIAVAAT
+7 KVIAIAAT

-22 GFAVLSNAA
+22 GFAVMANAA

-67 NFELNVADIIDSADF
+67 SFELNVADIVDSADF
-82 SDKNAAYIEKVQKC
+82 SDKNAAYVEKVQKC
-96 IVGNPSVSIQNS
+96 IVGNPSVKIKNS

-211 QLKVEVTKK
+211 QLKVEITKK
-220 AAAAGVSV
+220 AAAANLTV

-248 DKAIAKSAH
+248 DKAITTSAH
-257 EEFATADET
+257 KEFATADET
-266 LAWLKAQKE
+266 LAWLKVQKD
-275 KKTTRFD
+275 KRTTRFD

-294 NTLDKAVAEINKAF
+294 DTLNKAVAEVNKAF
-308 QKVDVNYTV
+308 QNVGVNYTV
-317 DVSMDDITSLLNS
+317 DVSMDDVTSLLNS

-348 FKVPDENVDADYFST
+348 FKVPDTDVDADYFST

-381 GVTEADYS
+381 GVTDADYS

-423 IIKFKDKSTTT
+423 IIKFKDKATTTT
-434 TTTTDVTSTTTTDV
+434 TTTTDVSGTTTTDV
-448 SGGTTTT
+448 SGTTTT

-527 DVSGGTT
+527 DVSG
-534 TTDVS
+534 
-539 GGTTTT
+539 
-545 NVSGGTTTTDVSGG
+545 
-559 TTTTDVSGGTT
+559 
-570 TTDVSGGTTTTD
+570 
-582 VSGETTTTTTSG
+582 ETTTTTTTG

-600 TTTTTSTGTITPVG
+600 TTTTTTGTTGTITPVG

-623 PANFY
+623 PTNFY

-677 GKAYCVTEVNAYF
+677 GKPYCVTEVNAYF

-707 TVYIGVKGDAD
+707 TVYIGVKGDTD
-718 LNGSVDVQDAV
+718 LSGLVDVPDAV
-729 AILTYYAKASAGQE
+729 AVLTYTAKIAAGQE
-743 NVAFNEDENLNKLAF
+743 GVVFNEDENLNKFAF
-758 FLADVDT
+758 FLADIDT
-765 ESKAGINN
+765 ESKEGKNDGNKLMTTEDAVYMLTYTAKTAAGQEPI
-773 GSELISIQ
+773 
-781 DGVNV
+781 
-786 LTFYAKKSA
+786 
-795 NQDPVWPDVIP
+795 WPDVVP

>member
-67 NFELNVADIIDSADF
+67 SFELNVADIIDSADF
-82 SDKNAAYIEKVQKC
+82 SDKNAAYVEKVQKC

-211 QLKVEVTKK
+211 KLKVELTKK
-220 AAAAGVSV
+220 AAAAGVEV
-228 NLDNL
+228 NLDSL
-233 LATYQKKVEKAFSYA
+233 LATYQKKVEKAFSYV
-248 DKAIAKSAH
+248 DKAIAASAH
-257 EEFATADET
+257 EKFATADET
-266 LAWLKAQKE
+266 LAWIKAQKE

-308 QKVDVNYTV
+308 QKVNVDYTV
-317 DVSMDDITSLLNS
+317 AVSMDDVTSLLNS
-330 GSDFVA
+330 GSDFTVDA
-336 DANADTNVYTVT
+336 DADTNVYTVT
-348 FKVPDENVDADYFST
+348 FKVPDTDVDADYFST

-373 HPDQAEAD
+373 HPDQAETD
-381 GVTEADYS
+381 GVTDADYS

-423 IIKFKDKSTTT
+423 IIKFKDKATT
-434 TTTTDVTSTTTTDV
+434 TTTTDISGTTTTDV
-448 SGGTTTT
+448 SGTTTT

-512 GGTTTTDVSGGTTTT
+512 GA
-527 DVSGGTT
+527 
-534 TTDVS
+534 
-539 GGTTTT
+539 
-545 NVSGGTTTTDVSGG
+545 
-559 TTTTDVSGGTT
+559 
-570 TTDVSGGTTTTD
+570 
-582 VSGETTTTTTSG
+582 TTTTTTGSG
-594 TGGSET
+594 EGSET
-600 TTTTTSTGTITPVG
+600 TTTTTTTNTGTITPVG

-623 PANFY
+623 PTNFY

-643 KFDIVDEEGTHFDA
+643 KFDIVDEDGTHFNA
-657 LEAGAVTLDKT
+657 LELGAVTLDKT

-677 GKAYCVTEVNAYF
+677 GKPYCVTEVNAYF

-707 TVYIGVKGDAD
+707 TVYIGVKGDTD
-718 LNGSVDVQDAV
+718 LSGLVDVPDAV
-729 AILTYYAKASAGQE
+729 AVLTYTAKIAAGQE
-743 NVAFNEDENLNKLAF
+743 GIVFNEDENLNKFAF

-765 ESKAGINN
+765 ESKAGKN
-773 GSELISIQ
+773 
-781 DGVNV
+781 DGNKLMTTEDAVYI
-786 LTFYAKKSA
+786 LTYTAKTA
-795 NQDPVWPDVIP
+795 AGQEPTWPDVIP